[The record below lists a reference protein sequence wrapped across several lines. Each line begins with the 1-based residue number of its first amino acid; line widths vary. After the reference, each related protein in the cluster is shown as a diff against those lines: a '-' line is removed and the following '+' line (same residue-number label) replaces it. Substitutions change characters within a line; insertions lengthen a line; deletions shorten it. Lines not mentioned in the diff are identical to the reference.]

1 MGIRSGII
9 MYIENFLSVIIVVFE
24 IPTRKVTKAD
34 HRTSHKL
41 VTNIDHIPNTTN
53 TSILPNNQ
61 KRLPTV
67 VESSLESK
75 ACVQSFKF
83 ALTGVIFLSEKNVT

>member
-1 MGIRSGII
+1 MGIRSGIV

-41 VTNIDHIPNTTN
+41 VTNIDRTSNTTN

-61 KRLPTV
+61 KRLPTI